1 MSNNSSSEYQLDI
14 FCNDGTD
21 ETILKLTVKV
31 GSTKTD
37 QPNDRIDVDK
47 TDIHVV
53 IIGVCASV
61 GALFVIL
68 FIVAL
73 IRNCRSQPT
82 TKEKSEKG
90 LNTDMSSIDKTAE
103 PNPYIDME
111 QTVDQQKAYI
121 GTSADSKH

>member
-1 MSNNSSSEYQLDI
+1 M
-14 FCNDGTD
+14 
-21 ETILKLTVKV
+21 
-31 GSTKTD
+31 KTD
-37 QPNDRIDVDK
+37 QPNDRIDTDK

-53 IIGVCASV
+53 IIGICASV

-82 TKEKSEKG
+82 AKEKMEKG
-90 LNTDMSSIDKTAE
+90 LSTSMSSIDKTAE
-103 PNPYIDME
+103 NPYNDME

-121 GTSADSKH
+121 ETSADSKH